1 MLSRYQHVAGITI
14 VNGNGYFHNIVLQYL
29 STNIS
34 SQSLFTFVTLVTIYQ
49 LQQLNGIEL
58 FSEKKRGVNLRFLV
72 ISSFSVHICH
82 FEPLTN
88 IHFEFAEQVLWKIFQ
103 RHA

>member
-49 LQQLNGIEL
+49 LQQLNSIEL
-58 FSEKKRGVNLRFLV
+58 FSEKKRGVNLRFLA
-72 ISSFSVHICH
+72 F
-82 FEPLTN
+82 L
-88 IHFEFAEQVLWKIFQ
+88 
-103 RHA
+103 